1 MLTETVHCGDLYM
14 EPIRFLQLNTDG
26 VAADYPGHVGYGP
39 VKSSLLDFHI
49 PTKKRSRTVRH
60 SLSPFE
66 LLRRDLI
73 NVYQQDSS
81 FHSASLEEVLL
92 YESGDPTYSSEIVY
106 GSYLLKSQSASSKEE
121 ESAASSPVVENKI
134 ACMNKSQMGSSC
146 NEVSSTQ
153 AGLSLESM
161 VNSVVSDRDAY
172 DKHSPRISNNVE
184 LSHKEV
190 FEPGKEI
197 SSLSAKR
204 PLDPPYPPQALG
216 SNYGT
221 GKDFKRPKEGT
232 FLLMPSSAL
241 KP

>member
-26 VAADYPGHVGYGP
+26 VAAGYPGHVGYGELP
-39 VKSSLLDFHI
+39 GFDNGVGSSEFEVW
-49 PTKKRSRTVRH
+49 RS
-60 SLSPFE
+60 
-66 LLRRDLI
+66 
-73 NVYQQDSS
+73 N
-81 FHSASLEEVLL
+81 
-92 YESGDPTYSSEIVY
+92 YSSEIVY

-232 FLLMPSSAL
+232 FLPMPSSAL